1 MLGSFSIWILSSS
14 MLSIPSGLHEVVST
28 LLTCNWKEKVV
39 SIQGTWWLTL
49 IYIVYGFQ
57 GRVNELAITTVA
69 VSVWGWWREHLISA
83 FSANV
88 RYTMQYYPLSPCWTS
103 AAWEL
108 IWPTALA
115 ALGNHC
121 LTFCFYKF
129 DFIKIPHVEFDFW
142 LLDGFISIISSA
154 FILVVTSGGIPLRA
168 QQCSAAYMWGN

>member
-39 SIQGTWWLTL
+39 FIQGMWWLTL

-83 FSANV
+83 FSADL

-129 DFIKIPHVEFDFW
+129 DVIKIPHVEFHFW
-142 LLDGFISIISSA
+142 LLDGFISIISSG
-154 FILVVTSGGIPLRA
+154 FILVVTSSGIHLTA
-168 QQCSAAYMWGN
+168 Q